1 MPVRAMIPM
10 WPRAVEGPV
19 MPETNKILD
28 RLRAA
33 LRSLPRLGPE
43 FRPDRLQLDAEGT
56 LTIEGEVPSVAAK
69 KLALER
75 VAAFGEV
82 SGVLDRLRVAPAVPM
97 QDAEIRAHLRQ
108 AYQQEPSFAAL
119 EIAERRGAKLDP
131 VRGAPDR
138 CLGRL
143 VIEVDE
149 GVVTLNG
156 QVPGLNSKR
165 LAGVLAWWVPG
176 SRDVV
181 NGLAVEPPEDDGPD
195 MIEEAVLIALEKD
208 PFLEAGQIKVGV
220 RHRTVRLT
228 GLVPSQ
234 AQRDMAEKDA
244 WYVFGVDE
252 VINQLGV
259 GR

>member
-1 MPVRAMIPM
+1 MEAMTD
-10 WPRAVEGPV
+10 
-19 MPETNKILD
+19 PEMLLD

-33 LRSLPRLGPE
+33 LHSEPRIGRE
-43 FRPDRLQLDAEGT
+43 FRPDRLEIDAEGT

-69 KLALER
+69 KHALEC
-75 VAAFGEV
+75 VAAFSEV
-82 SGVLDRLRVAPAVPM
+82 SGVLDRLRVARAAPM
-97 QDAEIRAHLRQ
+97 QDAEIREHLRQ
-108 AYQQEPSFAAL
+108 AFQQEPSFAAL
-119 EIAERRGAKLDP
+119 EIAERRGRKLDP
-131 VRGAPDR
+131 IRGVPDH

-143 VIEVDE
+143 VIEVDD

-195 MIEEAVLIALEKD
+195 LIEEAVRIALEKD
-208 PFLEAGQIKVGV
+208 PFIEAGQIKVGV
-220 RHRTVRLT
+220 RNRTVRLT
-228 GLVPSQ
+228 GLVSSD
-234 AQRDMAEKDA
+234 AERDMAEKDA

-252 VINQLGV
+252 VINQLDV
-259 GR
+259 RR